1 MKEASKLSIRNFI
14 DHSFEQWELLLLDFD
29 TTVNY
34 TSWFLKY
41 IEVLN
46 AKNDI
51 QNYSFALYLNS
62 IPIAIVPLYVE
73 SIDNNWQI
81 SMGQEPVFGP
91 VFNKNIEKL
100 ELSKYYDFLLSEV
113 DKLANKFH
121 CKLARFQFSPLLIY
135 SSIYKNFENFGYI
148 EEITYPDWY
157 IFKSNFSFILNLD
170 KNKELL
176 FRGIRKGHKSNI
188 KYTKKIAKLIVLDKQ
203 SFKKEFFSRYMDL
216 YYEVKGN
223 KRSFEAFN
231 LDMIAIKSGLQSI
244 MICEFNKEFIGA
256 IAFHTYNNKAR
267 YNSSVQLYNINT
279 KIYPTHFLLWSGIK
293 YLKDRNF
300 KLLEIGNQ
308 VLESEIYKVS
318 KKEKNLSHFKA
329 GWGCDLVSCLKIQKD
344 FTNV

>member
-1 MKEASKLSIRNFI
+1 MTELKKLSIRRFKSYSSKEWAGI
-14 DHSFEQWELLLLDFD
+14 LLDFD

-34 TSWFLKY
+34 TSWFIDY
-41 IEVLN
+41 IETLN
-46 AKNDI
+46 EINDI
-51 QNYSFALYLNS
+51 KNYTFVVYEDY
-62 IPIAIVPLYVE
+62 IPIAIVPIYVE
-73 SIDNNWQI
+73 SIENNWQI
-81 SMGQEPVFGP
+81 SMGQEPVFAP
-91 VFNKNIEKL
+91 VFNKNIEKS
-100 ELSKYYDFLLSEV
+100 ELSKYCDFLLSEV
-113 DKLANKFH
+113 DELSKNFH
-121 CKLARFQFSPLLIY
+121 CKLARFQFSPLLKY
-135 SSIYKNFENFGYI
+135 SSIYKNFENFGYN
-148 EEITYPDWY
+148 EEISYPDWY

-188 KYTKKIAKLIVLDKQ
+188 KYTKKIAKLIILDKQ

-216 YYEVKGN
+216 YYEVKGD

-308 VLESEIYKVS
+308 VIESEIYKVS

-329 GWGCDLVSCLKIQKD
+329 GWGCDLVSYSKIQKD
-344 FTNV
+344 FINV